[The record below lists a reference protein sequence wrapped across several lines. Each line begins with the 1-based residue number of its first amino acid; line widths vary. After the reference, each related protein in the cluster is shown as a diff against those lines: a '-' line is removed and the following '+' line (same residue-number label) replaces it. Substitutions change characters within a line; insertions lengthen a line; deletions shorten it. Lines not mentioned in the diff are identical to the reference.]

1 MEYSENER
9 LLIRVFEYETD
20 CMVKHPELQTEECEL
35 GYGPR
40 TARFTP

>member
-9 LLIRVFEYETD
+9 LLIRVLEHETD
-20 CMVKHPELQTEECEL
+20 CMAKHPELQTEECEL